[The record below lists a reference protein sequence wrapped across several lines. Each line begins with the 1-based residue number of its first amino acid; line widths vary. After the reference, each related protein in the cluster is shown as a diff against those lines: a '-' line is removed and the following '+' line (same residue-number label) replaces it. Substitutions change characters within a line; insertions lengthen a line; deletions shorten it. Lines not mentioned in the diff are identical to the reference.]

1 MNQDM
6 QGASAPMR
14 EVVAR
19 FPLSTT
25 QQRCW
30 FLDQMQ
36 PGNPALNVAV
46 RWEIAG
52 AVKASLLER
61 AFQTVIDRHEILRTQ
76 FAEVDGAAE
85 QQVVAKVN
93 FKLDE
98 VDLRTIAAEAQPAR
112 VDAIAHD
119 FAERP
124 FDLSKPGLIRA
135 VLVWL
140 TADRA
145 VIIFV
150 VHQSCFDGYSIRV
163 LGQEIGTAMAAFAA
177 GQEPDLPELP
187 LQYGDFTLWQRDY
200 LASGVLE
207 EESAYW
213 LNCLKDTS
221 YFEVPPDK
229 PRPRV
234 KSTNVDLVLRDLP
247 DDFGPKLEATSK
259 RLGVSPFT
267 FGAAIFSAAL
277 GRMTGARDVLFGTQ
291 IAGRLDTDLD
301 ALIGVFI
308 NNMVMRFDV
317 DPGASVAGH
326 VAAAKAVVEGALTH
340 QTMPFNTLVERLN
353 PPRDP
358 SRTPLISVNF
368 NLQSVFMESKTYGD
382 VTLRSIPSHAPG
394 AIYDL
399 DLAVMGRP
407 TGWQLNLE
415 YAVTLFT
422 EATANGILDLVA
434 QAFDYAFD
442 NVNARLD
449 AMPLPA
455 SLRARGTGENEAI
468 KQAED
473 ALAAHRMVSAAAVVE
488 DGEALYGFVV
498 PGETGTV
505 PLEDLPARIRDA
517 VANDAGIVLSG
528 VSLLGALP
536 KTSTGTVNKTVLR
549 VPQRLQEATVT
560 TIAPEVLAALKN
572 DWLDILDVPNVSSD
586 AHFFDLGGHSVL
598 VLRQLAKIRE
608 RWGVTLDV
616 TALYENAVLGDL
628 ARLVSSKLDRGEPGA
643 MSDAAVKDWRFMTLS
658 AKGDVQPLVVI
669 NNAATGLAL
678 STVGPAPRPV
688 YCARVADGDRGLELT
703 DQSFPEIAAA
713 YADVVR
719 ANQPSGPY
727 LLYGN
732 CVHGNL
738 ALEVARALQANGA
751 EVAGVVMKDVWEPG
765 YAAAILDA
773 PQLKRREK
781 WYTLRTRLR
790 AVREGEMSWGT
801 LLRFYSIARKTGIVA
816 IGERLGL
823 IDRSHKTDLDEE
835 QEAFISHVSRQ
846 RDIYRPD
853 PIDFPVL
860 HIVTNITPTGK
871 GFAPSIGW
879 EKVVADGKLTTIH
892 HDKVMVLRDKRV
904 GVELMAA
911 DLAQFLSEV

>member
-1 MNQDM
+1 MTQDP
-6 QGASAPMR
+6 QAVAEAR
-14 EVVAR
+14 TVIAR

-46 RWEIAG
+46 RWEMTGKVNAP
-52 AVKASLLER
+52 LLER
-61 AFQTVIDRHEILRTQ
+61 AFQTVIARHEVLRTQ
-76 FAEVDGAAE
+76 FAEVDGTAE
-85 QQVVAKVN
+85 QQVVDQVA

-98 VDLRTIAAEAQPAR
+98 VDLRTIKPEAQSAR

-124 FDLSKPGLIRA
+124 FDLLQPGLIRA

-140 TADRA
+140 SADRA

-163 LGQEIGTAMAAFAA
+163 LGQEIGTAMAAFSA
-177 GQEPDLPELP
+177 GEEPVLPELP

-200 LASGVLE
+200 LDSGVLE

-213 LNCLKDTS
+213 LNRLEGVG
-221 YFEVPPDK
+221 YFEVQPDK
-229 PRPRV
+229 PRPPV
-234 KSTNVDLVLRDLP
+234 KSTQVDLVMRDLP
-247 DDFGPKLEATSK
+247 ADFGARLEATSK

-277 GRMTGARDVLFGTQ
+277 GRMTGAQDVLFGTQ
-291 IAGRLDTDLD
+291 IAGRLDTDLE

-308 NNMVMRFDV
+308 NNMVLQFDV
-317 DPGASVAGH
+317 APESTVSGH
-326 VAAAKAVVEGALTH
+326 VAAAKQVVEGALTH
-340 QTMPFNTLVERLN
+340 QTMPFNTLVERVN
-353 PPRDP
+353 PPRDA

-415 YAVTLFT
+415 YAVTLF
-422 EATANGILDLVA
+422 EKATVEGILDLVA
-434 QAFDYAFD
+434 GAFDYAFD

-455 SLRARGTGENEAI
+455 SLAAR
-468 KQAED
+468 QAGDDLVATAEQ
-473 ALAAHRMVSAAAVVE
+473 ALLSHRMVADAAVVV
-488 DGEALYGFVV
+488 DGEGLYGFIV
-498 PGETGTV
+498 PGETGTT
-505 PLEDLPARIRDA
+505 PLEDLPERIRGA
-517 VANDAGIVLSG
+517 VADDAGLDLTGI
-528 VSLLGALP
+528 SLLGALP
-536 KTSTGTVNKTVLR
+536 RTSTGAVNKTLLR
-549 VPQRLQEATVT
+549 TPQRRTAVT
-560 TIAPEVLAALKN
+560 RAEVAPEVLTALKD
-572 DWLDILDVPNVSSD
+572 DWLDILDVPNVPSD
-586 AHFFDLGGHSVL
+586 AHFFNLGGHSVL
-598 VLRQLAKIRE
+598 VLRQLAKIRD

-616 TALYENAVLGDL
+616 TALYENPELGDL
-628 ARLVSSKLDRGEPGA
+628 ARLVLSKME
-643 MSDAAVKDWRFMTLS
+643 AAPEAEKDWRFMTLG

-669 NNAATGLAL
+669 NNAATGLAM
-678 STVGPAPRPV
+678 TTAGPDPRPV
-688 YCARVADGDRGLELT
+688 SCARVTDGARGLALA
-703 DQSFPEIAAA
+703 DQSFTEIGAE
-713 YADVVR
+713 YVDVIR
-719 ANQPSGPY
+719 SNQPHGPY
-727 LLYGN
+727 LFYGN

-738 ALEVARALQANGA
+738 ALEVARQLQSQGA
-751 EVAGVVMKDVWEPG
+751 EIAGVVMKDVWEPG
-765 YAAAILDA
+765 YAAGILEDA
-773 PQLKRREK
+773 GLKRREK

-790 AVREGEMSWGT
+790 AVRAGEMSWST
-801 LLRFYSIARKTGIVA
+801 LLRFYSIFRKTGVVVL
-816 IGERLGL
+816 GERLGL
-823 IDRSHKTDLDEE
+823 LDRTHRTDLDEE
-835 QEAFISHVSRQ
+835 QEAFVSYVSRQ
-846 RDIYRPD
+846 RDIYRPE

-860 HIVTNITPTGK
+860 HIVTVITPTGR

-879 EKVVADGKLTTIH
+879 EDVVAEGCLTTIH

-904 GVELMAA
+904 GVDLMAH
-911 DLAQFLSEV
+911 DLAVFLGEVPAIKT